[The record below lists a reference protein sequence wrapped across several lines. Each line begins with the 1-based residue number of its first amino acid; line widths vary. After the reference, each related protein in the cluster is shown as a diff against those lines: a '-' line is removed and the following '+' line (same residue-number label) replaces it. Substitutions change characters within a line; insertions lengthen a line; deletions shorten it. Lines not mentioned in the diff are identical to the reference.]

1 MESIN
6 EYIYPAEEGGQH
18 RHIDTMQEYIRLY
31 NLELGFDGTYD
42 SQLEKATERVNNRY
56 LLIKEDATF
65 NTGPIYKD
73 RMPKVDQLENVEPVN
88 DTTIRAD
95 LRLIILNVTKSGPII
110 LKSMKRLHELYIL
123 MKQIPKII
131 SLLLKS
137 VM

>member
-1 MESIN
+1 M
-6 EYIYPAEEGGQH
+6 
-18 RHIDTMQEYIRLY
+18 
-31 NLELGFDGTYD
+31 
-42 SQLEKATERVNNRY
+42 EKATERVNNRY

-73 RMPKVDQLENVEPVN
+73 RMLKVDQLENVEPVN

-95 LRLIILNVTKSGPII
+95 LTSDYIDVTKSGRII

>member
-1 MESIN
+1 
-6 EYIYPAEEGGQH
+6 
-18 RHIDTMQEYIRLY
+18 
-31 NLELGFDGTYD
+31 
-42 SQLEKATERVNNRY
+42 
-56 LLIKEDATF
+56 
-65 NTGPIYKD
+65 
-73 RMPKVDQLENVEPVN
+73 MPKVDQLENVEPVN